1 MRLGAVN
8 AIVTRATFR
17 FMLLKRAYTKN
28 EFEGLIAET
37 KFQDHEIEENL
48 IGLEVLLRKAA

>member
-1 MRLGAVN
+1 MN